1 MEWLEFAAALL
12 VFMASHA
19 VPARS
24 GLKAAVIGRL
34 GRGGYGAVFG
44 VVSIL
49 LLWWVI
55 AAAGRAPFVSLWDQQ
70 GWMRWLVNVVMPL
83 VVALICLSIAAPNPL
98 SFGGRAVGFDPARPG
113 LAGVVRHPLLWALLV
128 WSLVHMLV
136 NGDLA
141 HVILFGLFAFYA
153 AVGMAMIDRRLRQKW
168 GADVW
173 VTRASATSNLPFG
186 GNFRNYRPEW
196 WRVALSVLVWAGL
209 LHLHLPVI
217 GVSPLP

>member
-1 MEWLEFAAALL
+1 
-12 VFMASHA
+12 
-19 VPARS
+19 
-24 GLKAAVIGRL
+24 
-34 GRGGYGAVFG
+34 
-44 VVSIL
+44 
-49 LLWWVI
+49 
-55 AAAGRAPFVSLWDQQ
+55 
-70 GWMRWLVNVVMPL
+70 
-83 VVALICLSIAAPNPL
+83 
-98 SFGGRAVGFDPARPG
+98 
-113 LAGVVRHPLLWALLV
+113 
-128 WSLVHMLV
+128 MLV